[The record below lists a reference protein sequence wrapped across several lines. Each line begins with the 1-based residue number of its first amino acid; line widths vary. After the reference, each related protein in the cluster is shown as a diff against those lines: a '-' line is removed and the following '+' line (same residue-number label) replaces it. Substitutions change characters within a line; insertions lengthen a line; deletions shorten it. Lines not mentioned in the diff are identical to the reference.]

1 MDSDKSVAVKTKAH
15 KPKAEDKLK
24 SLLANRRKNGLC
36 FKCGDMWGHNHKY
49 PPQVSLHVIEEL
61 FNALEKTDEV
71 DSVASDVVMAV
82 GDQLVQLA
90 VKHIT
95 I

>member
-1 MDSDKSVAVKTKAH
+1 M
-15 KPKAEDKLK
+15 
-24 SLLANRRKNGLC
+24 
-36 FKCGDMWGHNHKY
+36 
-49 PPQVSLHVIEEL
+49 SLHVIEEL
-61 FNALEKTDEV
+61 FNALEQTDEV